1 MELYN
6 FSNSNIDLACEE
18 VGKFLAK
25 VGVERREALRTKL
38 TFEEVLLE
46 YQAKLGEEA
55 AFKVKLVKR
64 LSSIKVEIIVE
75 GESYNALVKNSDESD
90 IIQGLLAGIG
100 LAPTWNYKNG
110 KNYIVFI
117 PKKKP
122 VSGTVKMVAAI
133 GFAMVAGVVL
143 NFLPDGIRSGVNDYV
158 LTPVT
163 DTFMGLISAVSVPL
177 IFLSVL
183 GSICSMG
190 NMETLGK
197 IGSKT
202 IKVLLL
208 YMTVISVSMTALV
221 SLFYHV
227 QWGGGGT
234 SGFSQAL
241 DLIYDI
247 VPSNLLEPF
256 VTGNTLQ
263 LIFISIMIGL
273 AMLVLSSSVNGV
285 FKLVEQFSAIAQTVM
300 SGLSTMLP
308 ILIFILFT
316 GMISGGEFGTLF
328 ESWKIMAVMLLLIAA
343 YYILTVLYI
352 AVRKKVSPSLLL
364 KKTWKTFIITL
375 TTDSPAA
382 SFQTN
387 ISDLNKKFGVDKRL
401 AEFGT
406 SLGQVLFGPTDV
418 AILLAA
424 EVGFAEIY
432 GIAITPQFLIIATI
446 TNLLLSFSIPP
457 VPGGTVMGYTI
468 AFAQLGIPM
477 DAMGVVLAL
486 DAIVNFPASACSVS
500 GWQLTMIEV
509 ADSLDMLDKKT
520 LYKADRSAI
529 KEDRK

>member
-1 MELYN
+1 M
-6 FSNSNIDLACEE
+6 
-18 VGKFLAK
+18 
-25 VGVERREALRTKL
+25 
-38 TFEEVLLE
+38 
-46 YQAKLGEEA
+46 
-55 AFKVKLVKR
+55 
-64 LSSIKVEIIVE
+64 
-75 GESYNALVKNSDESD
+75 
-90 IIQGLLAGIG
+90 
-100 LAPTWNYKNG
+100 
-110 KNYIVFI
+110 
-117 PKKKP
+117 
-122 VSGTVKMVAAI
+122 
-133 GFAMVAGVVL
+133 
-143 NFLPDGIRSGVNDYV
+143 
-158 LTPVT
+158 
-163 DTFMGLISAVSVPL
+163 
-177 IFLSVL
+177 
-183 GSICSMG
+183 
-190 NMETLGK
+190 
-197 IGSKT
+197 
-202 IKVLLL
+202 
-208 YMTVISVSMTALV
+208 
-221 SLFYHV
+221 
-227 QWGGGGT
+227 
-234 SGFSQAL
+234 
-241 DLIYDI
+241 
-247 VPSNLLEPF
+247 
-256 VTGNTLQ
+256 
-263 LIFISIMIGL
+263 
-273 AMLVLSSSVNGV
+273 
-285 FKLVEQFSAIAQTVM
+285 
-300 SGLSTMLP
+300 
-308 ILIFILFT
+308 
-316 GMISGGEFGTLF
+316 
-328 ESWKIMAVMLLLIAA
+328 
-343 YYILTVLYI
+343 
-352 AVRKKVSPSLLL
+352 LL